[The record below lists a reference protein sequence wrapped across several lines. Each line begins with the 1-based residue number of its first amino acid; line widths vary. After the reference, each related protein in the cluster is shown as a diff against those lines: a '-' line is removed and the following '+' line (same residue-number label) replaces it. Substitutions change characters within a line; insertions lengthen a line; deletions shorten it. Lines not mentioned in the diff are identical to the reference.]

1 MPLTRVRR
9 LRPTCTHARYLQ
21 YYCYARREITVTV
34 IPYESDSVRIHASSQ
49 PSHDDRTKVALT

>member
-34 IPYESDSVRIHASSQ
+34 IPYESDSVSMRPLSPVMTI
-49 PSHDDRTKVALT
+49 VALT